1 MEDRPPKAAQDGLQ
15 HSPARANAPRLD
27 GMARFLRA
35 TLLLTAL
42 GVAAPVLPA
51 STAAAANT
59 GGAAPGSSVTASS
72 AATGGAG
79 MGTTQQPAADATPPK
94 GAAAPGVQ
102 PAQKSTS
109 KTAGGALPG
118 RKPPRKAVPRQTPK
132 PPAKTPKSERPPKQA
147 PTVPT
152 VAGVFPLMGAFDF
165 GGEDARFGA
174 GRPGHIHQGQ
184 DVIAARG
191 TPIVAPVAGSILWK
205 ANQEAGAGIY
215 LILRATDGRDY
226 AFMHIKRGTVQVA
239 VGDTVSAGQ
248 QLAQVGSTG
257 ASSGPHLHFESWIG
271 GWYVKGGMPVD
282 PLPQLQRWAGL
293 PASS

>member
-1 MEDRPPKAAQDGLQ
+1 MPKLG
-15 HSPARANAPRLD
+15 

-35 TLLLTAL
+35 SFLLTAL

-59 GGAAPGSSVTASS
+59 GGAAPTSTVSASS

-79 MGTTQQPAADATPPK
+79 AGTAPQPSISFPSNTKPPQ

-102 PAQKSTS
+102 PAQTSTS
-109 KTAGGALPG
+109 RLAGGALPG
-118 RKPPRKAVPRQTPK
+118 HKPKRKLVRRQTPK
-132 PPAKTPKSERPPKQA
+132 PPGATPRSEQPEKPPTNV
-147 PTVPT
+147 PTVP
-152 VAGVFPLMGAFDF
+152 GVFPLTGPWDF

-184 DVIAARG
+184 DVVAPRG

-205 ANQEAGAGIY
+205 ANQPGGAGIY
-215 LILRATDGRDY
+215 LILHAADGRDY
-226 AFMHIKRGTVQVA
+226 AFMHIKRGTVKVE
-239 VGDTVSAGQ
+239 VGDAVTAGQ
-248 QLAQVGSTG
+248 QMAQVGATG
-257 ASSGPHLHFESWIG
+257 SASGPHLHFETWIG
-271 GWYVKGGMPVD
+271 GWYVKGGVAIN

-293 PASS
+293 PAF